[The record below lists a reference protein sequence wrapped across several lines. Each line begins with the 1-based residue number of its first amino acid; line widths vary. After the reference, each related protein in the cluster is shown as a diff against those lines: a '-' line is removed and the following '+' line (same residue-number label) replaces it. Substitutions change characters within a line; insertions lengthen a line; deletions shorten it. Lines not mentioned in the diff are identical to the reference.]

1 MKFSWKIGDAR
12 EMLELAFQRLEG
24 CECQAMPVLRDGR
37 LVGLLSMED
46 VGTFMR
52 VQSALDQ
59 GRRGL
64 RGAFDS
70 PRPESSG

>member
-1 MKFSWKIGDAR
+1 
-12 EMLELAFQRLEG
+12 
-24 CECQAMPVLRDGR
+24 MPVLRDGG
-37 LVGLLSMED
+37 LVGLLSMEN

-52 VQSALDQ
+52 VQSAFDQ

-70 PRPESSG
+70 LRLESSG

>member
-1 MKFSWKIGDAR
+1 MKKHFEVVDAR
-12 EMLELAFQRLEG
+12 EMLKLAFKRLQG
-24 CECQAMPVLRDGR
+24 SECHAMPVLRDGR
-37 LVGLLSMED
+37 LVGLLSMEN

-70 PRPESSG
+70 PRLESSG